1 MIMPCMNSTSAC
13 ERGGSVAF
21 IDGGSVLV
29 GLPGA
34 PGCTTAGLAESFCCA
49 STAKDKTPAKP
60 RSARRRRTGAVT
72 FTTGSQDR
80 TRTPAIAML
89 APNTQR
95 DFEDG
100 KWALKRTF
108 PAMSLLELNALCGIL
123 CLNFGEAT
131 SSMTWRNTSAKRAL
145 LLTGDGLKFRIGERT
160 NLRIPREHSRTCVP
174 AQNGVIVSMRPEGFG
189 SLVVIH
195 RLAQGMIGI
204 GVAGG
209 PILAEMR
216 MGLAFPDETGV
227 VGTLVL
233 TFDAGEQL
241 FRRFHRS
248 AVVKLIGARK
258 QERNERLLMGRQNRQ
273 DVQANAFGQVRFV
286 QKPVTF
292 GLLQSLGNGIG
303 RDGF

>member
-1 MIMPCMNSTSAC
+1 MIMPCMNSTSAF
-13 ERGGSVAF
+13 ERGGSAAF
-21 IDGGSVLV
+21 VEGGSVLL

-34 PGCTTAGLAESFCCA
+34 PGCTTAGLTESFCCA
-49 STAKDKTPAKP
+49 STAGDK
-60 RSARRRRTGAVT
+60 
-72 FTTGSQDR
+72 
-80 TRTPAIAML
+80 
-89 APNTQR
+89 
-95 DFEDG
+95 
-100 KWALKRTF
+100 
-108 PAMSLLELNALCGIL
+108 
-123 CLNFGEAT
+123 
-131 SSMTWRNTSAKRAL
+131 
-145 LLTGDGLKFRIGERT
+145 T
-160 NLRIPREHSRTCVP
+160 NLRIPREHSRTGVP
-174 AQNGVIVSMRPEGFG
+174 AQNGVVVSMRPEGFG

-204 GVAGG
+204 GIAGG
-209 PILAEMR
+209 PVLTEVR